1 MRRLKLRQL
10 LIAVGITMLV
20 LSLMIFGVIL
30 RSEGRVKVG
39 LDQLLFHDV
48 VVMDLAQ
55 QLKLSVVQVQQW
67 LTDISATRGLDGLN
81 DGFDEAAANAE
92 RFETLLTELEQIHPA
107 GRDRLE
113 AMRPAFADY
122 YAAGKRMAEAY
133 VAQGP
138 AGGNAMMAAFDQA
151 AATLSDAIDP
161 FVADARTAVRD
172 GDARATAELDLLKG
186 ATWGGLLVFTVILV
200 FMAWV
205 FRSVLR
211 QVGRDPAELEGIAER
226 IAGGDLA
233 DQEGQSRQPATGV
246 YAALIRMRS
255 RLSTQLEEIENA
267 ARENG
272 RMRSA
277 LDNATSAITVSDQD
291 DKVIYLNTAAR
302 SFFAGVQKAVR
313 RGHADFDAERLVGR
327 RLANYFSDPVV
338 RDAYAARLEQGRI
351 FETGFGDRSLVLAA
365 NPVYSDDGE
374 YLGRITEWRDIT
386 GELAQRTED
395 ERRIAEERRVA
406 QENQRIRAA
415 LDNVSSSVM
424 VVDPESRVIYLNR
437 AADGLF
443 RTAETDIRRDLP
455 GFDAADLLGS
465 SFDQL
470 QSAAGADND
479 LLAVVDGGRRADLGI
494 GGRSLRVVA
503 NPVLGT
509 SGEHL
514 GTAIEWSDRTAEVA
528 MEQDIDQLVGAV
540 RGGDLTGRIEETG
553 KTGFYR
559 QLATGFNALVGELSE
574 MVGDVARALRALAEG
589 DLSARIE
596 NQYRGAF
603 GELKDD
609 VNGTM
614 QQLSEIVGELRGLAD
629 EINRTSEEILSGNDS
644 LSARSEQQAS
654 NLQQTAASM
663 EQLTSTVQHNADNA
677 RTANVETANARGTAT
692 KGGEVV
698 ARAVE
703 AMQRISVSSGKI
715 AEIIAVIDEIA
726 FQTNLLALNASVEA
740 ARAGDQG
747 RGFAVVAGEVRN
759 LAGRSATAARE
770 IKGLISDSVEK
781 VKSGTALVNESGSVL
796 EEIVTGVNKVGDIVA
811 QIVAASEEQAS
822 GIGQVNQAVA
832 SIDELTQRNAAL
844 AEQTSAASAG
854 LKERAGRMLERMA
867 FFR

>member
-1 MRRLKLRQL
+1 MHRLKLRQL
-10 LIAVGITMLV
+10 LIAVGITMLI
-20 LSLMIFGVIL
+20 LSVAIFGVIL
-30 RSEGRVKVG
+30 RSEGHVKLQ

-48 VVMDLAQ
+48 EVMDRAQ

-107 GRDRLE
+107 GRDRLG

-138 AGGNAMMAAFDQA
+138 AGGNAMMAAFDEA
-151 AATLSDAIDP
+151 AAALSETIDP
-161 FVADARTAVRD
+161 FVADARAAVRD
-172 GDARATAELDLLKG
+172 GDARATAELELLKG
-186 ATWGGLLVFTVILV
+186 ATWGGLLVFTAILA

-211 QVGRDPAELEGIAER
+211 QVGRDPAELEGIAEK

-233 DQEGQSRQPATGV
+233 DHEGQGKQPATGV

-255 RLSTQLEEIENA
+255 RLSTQLREIEDA

-291 DKVIYLNTAAR
+291 NQLIYLNTAAR
-302 SFFAGVQKAVR
+302 SFFAGVEKVVR
-313 RGHADFDAERLVGR
+313 REQADFDAERLVGR
-327 RLANYFSDPVV
+327 RIADYFTDPVV
-338 RDAYAARLEQGRI
+338 RDAYSARLDEGQT
-351 FETGFGDRSLVLAA
+351 FQTGFGDRSLVLAA
-365 NPVYSDDGE
+365 SPVYSNDGE

-386 GELAQRTED
+386 GELAQRTEE

-424 VVDPESRVIYLNR
+424 VVDPDSRVIYLNR

-443 RTAETDIRRDLP
+443 RTAETDIRKDLP
-455 GFDAADLLGS
+455 GFDAAGLLGGT
-465 SFDQL
+465 FDQL
-470 QSAAGADND
+470 QSAAGAGND
-479 LLAVVDGGRRADLGI
+479 LLAVDDGGRRADLGI

-509 SGEHL
+509 AGEHL

-540 RGGDLTGRIEETG
+540 RGGDLTRRIDEVG

-574 MVGDVARALRALAEG
+574 MIGDVARALRALAEG

-596 NQYRGAF
+596 NHYQGAF

-614 QQLSEIVGELRGLAD
+614 QQLDEIIGELRGLAD

-654 NLQQTAASM
+654 NLQETAASM
-663 EQLTSTVQHNADNA
+663 EQLTSTVQNNADNA
-677 RTANVETANARGTAT
+677 RVANTETASARGTAT

-796 EEIVTGVNKVGDIVA
+796 DEIVTGVNKVGDIVA

-822 GIGQVNQAVA
+822 GISQVNHAVA
-832 SIDELTQRNAAL
+832 SIDELTQRNASL
-844 AEQTSAASAG
+844 AEQTSAASVG